1 MASNSPADAKG
12 NRVRGW
18 ILAVLGP
25 ILSVAMAVIG
35 FNLWR
40 IIHYPGQLGSH
51 SRWHG
56 SEAMTFNAFALFAT
70 IFVFGLICTVAGIFQ
85 IRSGR
90 KNLVFLILI
99 LALFGVMIY
108 FGNGVMQAGR

>member
-12 NRVRGW
+12 NRARGW
-18 ILAVLGP
+18 ILAALGP
-25 ILSVAMAVIG
+25 ILSLAMAVIG

-51 SRWHG
+51 SRWNG
-56 SEAMTFNAFALFAT
+56 SEAMTFNTFALFAT

-85 IRSGR
+85 IRTGR
-90 KNLVFLILI
+90 KNIVFLILI
-99 LALFGVMIY
+99 FALFAVMIY
-108 FGNGVMQAGR
+108 FGSGVMRSGQ

>member
-18 ILAVLGP
+18 ILAALGP

-40 IIHYPGQLGSH
+40 TIRYQGQLGSH
-51 SRWHG
+51 SRWNG

-85 IRSGR
+85 IRTGR
-90 KNLVFLILI
+90 KNVVFLVLI
-99 LALFGVMIY
+99 LALFVVMIY
-108 FGNGVMQAGR
+108 FGYGVTQSGH